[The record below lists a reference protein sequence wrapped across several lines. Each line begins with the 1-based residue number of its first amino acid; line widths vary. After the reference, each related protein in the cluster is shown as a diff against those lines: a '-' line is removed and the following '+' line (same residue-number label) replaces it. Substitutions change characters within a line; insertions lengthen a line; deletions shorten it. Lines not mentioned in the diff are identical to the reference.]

1 MITGT
6 GRLPGEQTMIEMIKR
21 THISLCQKELVLME
35 HLTERLTVAQRKL
48 LGSFGTREFHRNYIK
63 FYRNQIIF

>member
-6 GRLPGEQTMIEMIKR
+6 GRLPEEQTMLEKIKR

-35 HLTERLTVAQRKL
+35 HLTERLTVAQRKH
-48 LGSFGTREFHRNYIK
+48 LGSFGTREFHRNYIE